1 MKTFMLSVFILA
13 TLLLGSFSNLRFIS
27 KVRTLATTSLDIVKV
42 ESEVA
47 LPPDNHAILTVI
59 EPQSEFIAF
68 VIVHPQNEHR
78 LKPNKSLNPLY
89 LAHPPPALS

>member
-13 TLLLGSFSNLRFIS
+13 TLIIGSISNVRFIA

-42 ESEVA
+42 ESEAA
-47 LPPDNHAILTVI
+47 LPPDNHDILTI
-59 EPQSEFIAF
+59 IGPTSEFIAF
-68 VIVHPQNEHR
+68 VIVHPQNEHC